1 MSVASL
7 LLEVTQRCDRAC
19 AHCYNVWRSDA
30 RYPRHELSRFELRRW
45 ADRAM
50 ESFSPRTVTLI
61 GGEPLL
67 CDGIHALVGH
77 LTSKGVAVGLST
89 HGGLV
94 DRAGARGLAR
104 AGLRA
109 AEVSLCGARPDDGAA
124 VSAGL
129 ETIALL
135 QAEGI
140 HCTAS
145 FVLARPFLARL
156 VEGIRGAVAVGAS
169 GIAVHPLLEPFPG
182 ALPAELVPGTGEIVV
197 AIAGLAEQ
205 SGRWGIPILFSYPIG
220 DCRVSDGAG
229 ALFRAACACDGS
241 RAVVDPLGNV
251 RRCEAD
257 PHVVGNVFQD
267 GPMVVAHSNRVPE
280 ACSECELRTCRRPC
294 PFLARPGE
302 SWAAAS
308 PGDGCRVVDS

>member
-1 MSVASL
+1 MRVGSL
-7 LLEVTQRCDRAC
+7 LLELTQRCDRAC

-30 RYPRHELSRFELRRW
+30 RYPRHELSRSELRGW
-45 ADRAM
+45 ADRALDV
-50 ESFSPRTVTLI
+50 FSPRTVTLI

-67 CDGIHALVGH
+67 CEGALELVGH
-77 LTSKGVAVGLST
+77 VSGRGVAVGLST
-89 HGGLV
+89 HGGLM

-109 AEVSLCGARPDDGAA
+109 AEVSLCAERADQDAA

-156 VEGIRGAVAVGAS
+156 GEGIRAAVAVGAA

-182 ALPAELVPGTGEIVV
+182 ALPAELVPAADEIVE

-205 SGRWGIPILFSYPIG
+205 SARWGIPILFSYPIG
-220 DCRVSDGAG
+220 DGRVPGGAE
-229 ALFRAACACDGS
+229 AMFRAACACDDS

-257 PHVVGNVFQD
+257 PQVVGNVFRD
-267 GPMVVAHSNRVPE
+267 EPIAIAHSNRGPA
-280 ACSECELRTCRRPC
+280 ACAECEVGSCRRPC
-294 PFLARPGE
+294 RFLATIELGVSAR
-302 SWAAAS
+302 
-308 PGDGCRVVDS
+308 